1 MGIDGGGVFKE
12 FFTDLS
18 KEVFDSDRGL
28 WLANKKNELYPNHGS
43 YATQRKHLPNPPLF
57 TEPNFILLEAH
68 SLNWY
73 RFIGRILG
81 KALYEGILVEV
92 AFAGFFLAKVRFC
105 HLIASPR
112 GCLLCCPYQWL
123 GKQSFLDDLASL
135 DPDLYQG
142 LIFLKHYPGN
152 PEELSLNFTIVNEG
166 GVGSEPKMRASDP
179 QRPSAQSLALREQS
193 TSNPTAATSL

>member
-1 MGIDGGGVFKE
+1 MALTRHDVSI
-12 FFTDLS
+12 S
-18 KEVFDSDRGL
+18 
-28 WLANKKNELYPNHGS
+28 
-43 YATQRKHLPNPPLF
+43 QPPRRLQSQ
-57 TEPNFILLEAH
+57 NFILLEAH

-73 RFIGRILG
+73 QFIGRILG

-92 AFAGFFLAKVRFC
+92 AFAGFFLAKVRHC
-105 HLIASPR
+105 RLIASRR
-112 GCLLCCPYQWL
+112 GCLPCCPYQWL

-166 GVGSEPKMRASDP
+166 GFVLIRKREPRILSVRLRRVWRYAYNRP
-179 QRPSAQSLALREQS
+179 QTRRQQHPCNARQQTRVYPPRVTLSPHEADQGAE
-193 TSNPTAATSL
+193 